1 MLVALAFIMIGWDP
15 IDILNIVIPNHIAGV
30 IDNVVDF
37 VVDNVGQ
44 FHLREAEELEA
55 KERATKNSRLSH
67 LSHPPPPQDLT
78 LGGSCFTNNYLS

>member
-30 IDNVVDF
+30 IDNVVGF

-67 LSHPPPPQDLT
+67 LSHPPPKIWL
-78 LGGSCFTNNYLS
+78 LGGSCFTNNCLS

>member
-67 LSHPPPPQDLT
+67 LSHPLQDLT
-78 LGGSCFTNNYLS
+78 LGGGSCFTNNCLS